1 MARAKNA
8 ILNAVG
14 DNSEN
19 FVADMQK
26 MIDSDELKNFMDNE
40 SDQESESLKNNDT
53 IPLDID
59 TSAADKEKE
68 RNEDIQVL
76 YQKIENKLVN
86 AKHYKV
92 AGVIKCGQVNIWVH
106 FFF

>member
-26 MIDSDELKNFMDNE
+26 MIDSDELNNFMDNE

-86 AKHYKV
+86 AKH
-92 AGVIKCGQVNIWVH
+92 
-106 FFF
+106 

>member
-76 YQKIENKLVN
+76 YQKTENKLVN
-86 AKHYKV
+86 AKH
-92 AGVIKCGQVNIWVH
+92 
-106 FFF
+106 

>member
-76 YQKIENKLVN
+76 YQKIENKLVHHQTDSAATRGEIFSN
-86 AKHYKV
+86 YQNLV
-92 AGVIKCGQVNIWVH
+92 
-106 FFF
+106 

>member
-76 YQKIENKLVN
+76 YQKIKNKLVH
-86 AKHYKV
+86 AKH
-92 AGVIKCGQVNIWVH
+92 
-106 FFF
+106 

>member
-76 YQKIENKLVN
+76 YQKIENKLVY
-86 AKHYKV
+86 AKH
-92 AGVIKCGQVNIWVH
+92 
-106 FFF
+106 

>member
-76 YQKIENKLVN
+76 YQKIENKLVH
-86 AKHYKV
+86 AKH
-92 AGVIKCGQVNIWVH
+92 
-106 FFF
+106 

>member
-59 TSAADKEKE
+59 TSVADKEKE

-76 YQKIENKLVN
+76 YQKIKNKLVH
-86 AKHYKV
+86 AKH
-92 AGVIKCGQVNIWVH
+92 
-106 FFF
+106 

>member
-76 YQKIENKLVN
+76 NQKIENGSYGMTVFLL
-86 AKHYKV
+86 
-92 AGVIKCGQVNIWVH
+92 ITI
-106 FFF
+106 F

>member
-86 AKHYKV
+86 AKH
-92 AGVIKCGQVNIWVH
+92 
-106 FFF
+106 

>member
-76 YQKIENKLVN
+76 YSWLYQKVGNDFL
-86 AKHYKV
+86 
-92 AGVIKCGQVNIWVH
+92 
-106 FFF
+106 

>member
-59 TSAADKEKE
+59 TSVADKEKE

-76 YQKIENKLVN
+76 YQKIENKLVY
-86 AKHYKV
+86 AKH
-92 AGVIKCGQVNIWVH
+92 
-106 FFF
+106 

>member
-1 MARAKNA
+1 MLTKEKNHLVNVMARAKNA

-86 AKHYKV
+86 AKH
-92 AGVIKCGQVNIWVH
+92 
-106 FFF
+106 

>member
-68 RNEDIQVL
+68 RNEDIQVI
-76 YQKIENKLVN
+76 YQKIEKKLVH
-86 AKHYKV
+86 AKH
-92 AGVIKCGQVNIWVH
+92 
-106 FFF
+106 

>member
-76 YQKIENKLVN
+76 YS
-86 AKHYKV
+86 
-92 AGVIKCGQVNIWVH
+92 
-106 FFF
+106 